1 MLIAALVWKHDHKNH
16 YCPSTTFFH
25 VNRNT
30 VAELEPQGIN
40 LVEPKLYHDAAPAPT
55 AQ

>member
-1 MLIAALVWKHDHKNH
+1 MLIVDMVWKHDHKNR
-16 YCPSTTFFH
+16 YCPSTTVFH

-30 VAELEPQGIN
+30 VAEPEPQEIN
-40 LVEPKLYHDAAPAPT
+40 LVEPKLYHDKAPAPT

>member
-1 MLIAALVWKHDHKNH
+1 MIMKIIIAPPLR
-16 YCPSTTFFH
+16 FFH

-30 VAELEPQGIN
+30 VAEPEPQGIN